1 MTDLSNATKVKSFE
15 LSWGYR
21 PLNGKRLWPGGLALF
36 VFGDETTEDE
46 FYLATLDRKIFR
58 EK

>member
-1 MTDLSNATKVKSFE
+1 MGFSMQLDGRTDTGHLRTKDMAREPVSFI
-15 LSWGYR
+15 
-21 PLNGKRLWPGGLALF
+21 
-36 VFGDETTEDE
+36 FGEKTTEDE